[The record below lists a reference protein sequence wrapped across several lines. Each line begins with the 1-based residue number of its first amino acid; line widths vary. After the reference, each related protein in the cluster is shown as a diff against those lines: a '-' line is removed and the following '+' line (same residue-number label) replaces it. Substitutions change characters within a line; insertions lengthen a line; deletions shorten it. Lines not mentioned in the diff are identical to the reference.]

1 MIKPVFWTVAFC
13 ILAGIM
19 QSTLLARV
27 AVYKAV
33 PDLALCIVV
42 YSAYV
47 NGAMAGQISGFISGL
62 MLDLLSA
69 APLGL
74 NCMIR
79 LLIGAFTGLFK
90 GAFFLDAFFLP
101 VVFCATATFFK
112 AAIFFLLRMALG
124 SAIPVYSFI
133 TPLFWA
139 ELCLNSLLAPLVF
152 GLLKRI
158 KHLSPERNE
167 N

>member
-1 MIKPVFWTVAFC
+1 MIKHIVWTVAFC
-13 ILAGIM
+13 ILAGIF
-19 QSTLLARV
+19 QSTLLARI
-27 AVYKAV
+27 AMYRAV

-47 NGAMAGQISGFISGL
+47 NGVMAGQVSGFISGL
-62 MLDLLSA
+62 MLDFLSA

-79 LLIGAFTGLFK
+79 LLVGAFAGLFK
-90 GAFFLDAFFLP
+90 GSFFLDAFFLP

-112 AAIFFLLRMALG
+112 ASILFLLRLILG
-124 SAIPVYSFI
+124 SVIPVYSFV

-139 ELCLNSLLAPLVF
+139 ELCLNSLVAPLIF

-167 N
+167 

>member
-1 MIKPVFWTVAFC
+1 VAFC
-13 ILAGIM
+13 ILAGIL
-19 QSTLLARV
+19 QSTLLARI

-47 NGAMAGQISGFISGL
+47 NGAMAGQVSGFVSGL

-79 LLIGAFTGLFK
+79 LLIGAFAGLFK

-101 VVFCATATFFK
+101 VIFCAAATLFK
-112 AAIFFLLRMALG
+112 AAVLYLLHLILG
-124 SAIPVYSFI
+124 SAIPVYSFV

-139 ELCLNSLLAPLVF
+139 EFGLNSLIAPLVF
-152 GLLKRI
+152 RMLKRI
-158 KHLSPERNE
+158 KHFSPERNE
-167 N
+167 K

>member
-1 MIKPVFWTVAFC
+1 MMIKPVGWTVTFC
-13 ILAGIM
+13 VLAGIL
-19 QSTLLARV
+19 QSTLLARI

-33 PDLALCIVV
+33 PDFALCIVV

-47 NGAMAGQISGFISGL
+47 NGVMTGQVSGFISGL

-79 LLIGAFTGLFK
+79 MLVGAFAGLFK
-90 GAFFLDAFFLP
+90 GAFFLDVFFLP
-101 VVFCATATFFK
+101 VIFCALATLFK
-112 AAIFFLLRMALG
+112 AAVLFLLHLMLG
-124 SAIPVYSFI
+124 SAIPVYSFV

-139 ELCLNSLLAPLVF
+139 EFGLNSLLAPLVF

-158 KHLSPERNE
+158 KYFSPERNE
-167 N
+167 

>member
-1 MIKPVFWTVAFC
+1 MIKPVVWTAAFC
-13 ILAGIM
+13 ILAGVL
-19 QSTLLARV
+19 QSTLLARI

-47 NGAMAGQISGFISGL
+47 NGTMTGQVSGFISGL

-74 NCMIR
+74 NCIIR
-79 LLIGAFTGLFK
+79 LLIGAFVGLFK
-90 GAFFLDAFFLP
+90 GAFFLDIFFLP
-101 VVFCATATFFK
+101 VVFCAMATLLK
-112 AAIFFLLRMALG
+112 AAVLLLLRLILG
-124 SAIPVYSFI
+124 SVIPVYSFV

-139 ELCLNSLLAPLVF
+139 EFGLNSLIAPLVF
-152 GLLKRI
+152 GLLKHI
-158 KHLSPERNE
+158 KHFSPERNE

>member
-1 MIKPVFWTVAFC
+1 MIKPVVWTVTFC
-13 ILAGIM
+13 ILAGIF
-19 QSTLLARV
+19 QSTLLARI

-47 NGAMAGQISGFISGL
+47 NGIMTGQVSGFISGL

-69 APLGL
+69 APMGL
-74 NCMIR
+74 NCIIR
-79 LLIGAFTGLFK
+79 LLIGAFAGLFK

-101 VVFCATATFFK
+101 VVFCAIATLFK
-112 AAIFFLLRMALG
+112 AAILFLLRLILG
-124 SAIPVYSFI
+124 SVIPVYSFV

-139 ELCLNSLLAPLVF
+139 ELCLNSLIAPLVF

-158 KHLSPERNE
+158 KRFSPERND